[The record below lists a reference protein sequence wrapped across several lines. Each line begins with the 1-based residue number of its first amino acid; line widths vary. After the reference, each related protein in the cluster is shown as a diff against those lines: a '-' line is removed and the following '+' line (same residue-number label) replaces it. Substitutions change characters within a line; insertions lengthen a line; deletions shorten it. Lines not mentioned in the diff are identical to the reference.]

1 MRRQSPASRNDKGAV
16 TFDGDSAQALTHR
29 KAIVNRNSVPMNAA
43 ATQYFS
49 YAVMTIVAR
58 KVAQMAQTDAAKA
71 ADYYDMHAE
80 QLNEVERR
88 EFSNA
93 VIDETIKIKLA
104 AV

>member
-1 MRRQSPASRNDKGAV
+1 MEPN
-16 TFDGDSAQALTHR
+16 
-29 KAIVNRNSVPMNAA
+29 

-49 YAVMTIVAR
+49 YAVMMICAR
-58 KVAQMAQTDAAKA
+58 KVARLAQTDAQAA

-80 QLNEVERR
+80 QLNEIERK

>member
-1 MRRQSPASRNDKGAV
+1 
-16 TFDGDSAQALTHR
+16 
-29 KAIVNRNSVPMNAA
+29 MNAA

-58 KVAQMAQTDAAKA
+58 KVARLAQTDAEAA

-88 EFSNA
+88 EFRNA
-93 VIDETIKIKLA
+93 VADA
-104 AV
+104 AIAIAISKATV